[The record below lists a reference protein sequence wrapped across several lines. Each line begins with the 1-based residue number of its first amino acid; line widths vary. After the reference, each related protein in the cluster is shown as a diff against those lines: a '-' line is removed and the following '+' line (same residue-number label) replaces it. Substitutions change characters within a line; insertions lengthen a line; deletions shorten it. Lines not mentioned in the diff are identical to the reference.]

1 MKKERETMQTN
12 SKYSEIEISNIEV
25 IKFLDIASCYIILAV
40 IMAKT
45 EKRIKNFFYC
55 SFDRRFESYV
65 SLSVCFC
72 D

>member
-1 MKKERETMQTN
+1 MQTN

-45 EKRIKNFFYC
+45 EKNRLAWKAAAVMEFFIVGNEQ
-55 SFDRRFESYV
+55 SFCVR
-65 SLSVCFC
+65 
-72 D
+72 